1 MDFSAQLIPVFRAR
15 FGADP
20 TLIVR
25 SPGRVNLIGE
35 HTDYN
40 NGFVLPAAIDK
51 AIFLAISRRT
61 DDELHLVAA
70 DIDQTHTTTLASL
83 IPTRSWA
90 DYLLGVIEQFQQQG
104 LPVGGLNVVFG
115 GTIPI
120 GAGLSSSAAL
130 ENAIGF
136 AINELLGFNLSRLA
150 LLKLS
155 QRAENGFVGANVG
168 IMDMFASMMGQPGQ
182 LIRLDCRSLAFS
194 YTPFPSDTV
203 QIVLCNSRIHHSLA
217 SSEYNVRRAECEAGV
232 RHIQQTHP
240 TVESLRDVTPLMLDT
255 LLRDSE
261 PLLYRRCGYVVQEND
276 RLLAG
281 VADLDRGDVVSFGQ
295 RMYGSHA
302 GLSLDY
308 EVSCP
313 ELDILVELARPLP
326 GVLGARML
334 GGGFGGCTINL
345 VEADAI
351 PAFRQTMTEQYRQR
365 TGLETQIHVCRIE
378 GGTGLVGVV
387 D

>member
-1 MDFSAQLIPVFRAR
+1 MEYPADLAPVFRAR

-20 TLIVR
+20 TLTVC

-51 AIFLAISRRT
+51 AIYLLVSPRP
-61 DDELHLVAA
+61 DDELHFFAA
-70 DIDQTHTTTLASL
+70 DIGQTYVGSL
-83 IPTRSWA
+83 DALTQTRSWA
-90 DYLLGVIEQFQQQG
+90 DYLLGVIEQFQRAG

-115 GTIPI
+115 GSIPI

-136 AINELLGFNLSRLA
+136 AINELFGANLSRIE

-168 IMDMFASMMGQPGQ
+168 IMDMFASMMGRAGQ
-182 LIRLDCRSLAFS
+182 LIRLDCRSLDFT
-194 YTPFPSDTV
+194 YTPFPAETV
-203 QIVLCNSRIHHSLA
+203 RIVLCDSRIKHSLA
-217 SSEYNVRRAECEAGV
+217 FSEYNTRRAECEAGV
-232 RHIQQTHP
+232 QLIQKTYP
-240 TVESLRDVTPLMLDT
+240 TVQSLRDVTGPMLDE
-255 LLRDSE
+255 LLRDTE
-261 PLLYRRCGYVVQEND
+261 PLLYRRCRYVVEENA

-281 VADLDRGDVVSFGQ
+281 VADLERGNVAAFGQ
-295 RMYGSHA
+295 RMYGSHT

-308 EVSCP
+308 QVSCP
-313 ELDILVELARPLP
+313 ELDILVDLAQPLP
-326 GVLGARML
+326 GVLGARMM

-345 VEADAI
+345 VETDAI
-351 PAFRQTMTEQYRQR
+351 PAFMDTITDQYRQR
-365 TGLETQIHVCRIE
+365 TGLETNIHTCRIV
-378 GGTGLVGVV
+378 GGTSLVG
-387 D
+387 